1 MKKLIIVLTAV
12 ALCVPAEALGGKPA
26 KKPSPPSQLL
36 ATKNAAWACKA
47 LRIRMGATAF
57 VSTYGTNKK
66 AHGKG
71 AMRNAFGKC
80 VSQQV
85 RAIRRAGLF
94 EPATGTLTITPPVA
108 PSTTEALALT
118 ATISGGH
125 PIASGS
131 LSGTFSVNLVAAVTK
146 HGVTCAPVTGTLTLT
161 QASPAGTLQ
170 KTLTSATF
178 CKGAAGSALVG
189 HYSLTGTGAFAGKTG
204 TGTELLLAPATG
216 PAHSVEFGSIG

>member
-1 MKKLIIVLTAV
+1 MKKLIIVLAAV
-12 ALCVPAEALGGKPA
+12 ALCVPAAALGGKPA
-26 KKPSPPSQLL
+26 KKPPTRASIL
-36 ATKNAAWACKA
+36 AAKNAAWACKA
-47 LRIRMGATAF
+47 LRVQMGAQSF
-57 VSTYGTNKK
+57 VATYGTNKK

-85 RAIRRAGLF
+85 RLIRRAGLF
-94 EPATGTLTITPPVA
+94 EPATGTLTITPPTA
-108 PSTTEALALT
+108 PSTIEALAFT
-118 ATISGGH
+118 GTISGGR

-131 LSGTFSVNLVAAVTK
+131 VSGTFSVDLAAAVTK

-216 PAHSVEFGSIG
+216 SAHSVEFGSIG